1 MGFDTFTSVEYMK
14 NVEKTPK
21 NWAKD
26 DVLTECITDA
36 LDSTDGRDMIYT
48 ISVQGHGKYPPEQ
61 VLQNPVIE
69 VTAAPSE
76 ELKWKYEYYV
86 NQIYEMDQ
94 FIKGLTD
101 TLAKREEPTVLVMYG
116 DHIPALDMTEDDLE
130 SGNLYGTQ
138 YLIWDNMGLKKDD
151 ENLHA
156 YQLAAHVMEM
166 LDMQVGTIFTYQQNH
181 KNSETYL
188 ADLKALGYDML
199 YGKYYIYGGTNPFKP
214 TNLKMGVNDITID
227 EIVKIGDK
235 YYIKGRNFTQYSK
248 VTLDGKEL
256 KTIYLGENVLGLL
269 EDVDPDDADKM
280 KVSQI
285 ENKSGEI
292 LSTTE

>member
-1 MGFDTFTSVEYMK
+1 
-14 NVEKTPK
+14 
-21 NWAKD
+21 
-26 DVLTECITDA
+26 
-36 LDSTDGRDMIYT
+36 
-48 ISVQGHGKYPPEQ
+48 
-61 VLQNPVIE
+61 
-69 VTAAPSE
+69 
-76 ELKWKYEYYV
+76 
-86 NQIYEMDQ
+86 
-94 FIKGLTD
+94 
-101 TLAKREEPTVLVMYG
+101 
-116 DHIPALDMTEDDLE
+116 
-130 SGNLYGTQ
+130 
-138 YLIWDNMGLKKDD
+138 
-151 ENLHA
+151 
-156 YQLAAHVMEM
+156 
-166 LDMQVGTIFTYQQNH
+166 
-181 KNSETYL
+181 
-188 ADLKALGYDML
+188 ML

-285 ENKSGEI
+285 ENKSGEN